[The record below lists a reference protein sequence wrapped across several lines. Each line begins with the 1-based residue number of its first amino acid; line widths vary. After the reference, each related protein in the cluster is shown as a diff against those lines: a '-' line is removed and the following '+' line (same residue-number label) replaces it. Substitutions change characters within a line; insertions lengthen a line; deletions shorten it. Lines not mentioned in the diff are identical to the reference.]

1 MALSSLRTIDMPG
14 LRFRFGPYESRPE
27 SRELYKHGF
36 KLKVRPQPLQVLNAL
51 LSRAGEVVTRDDLRR
66 RLWSSETFVD
76 FEHSLYT
83 SVKEIRGVLGDSA
96 EEPRY
101 IQTLPKLG
109 YRFIAPV
116 EVIENAAAAIPGAPD
131 STAEDSDA
139 PAAVSVGSKPGRW
152 TLAGAIVAVFLVALG
167 AGAYYFH
174 IHQATRPQPALNRS
188 VMAVLPFENLTGDP
202 AQEYLSDGLTEEMI
216 AQLGRLDPAHLGV
229 IARTSVMYYKNS
241 REPLE
246 KIGNALK
253 VQYVLEGSVR
263 HEANRIRISAKLE
276 DIKGQTLWFREY
288 DRESAHLLSLE
299 GEIAQ
304 EISGEISSV
313 LDSPKSVMPV
323 KTIAPSPERDESQD
337 LYLKG
342 MYFWNKRSIPGFQR
356 ATEYFQRAI
365 EKDPSNAAA
374 YAALANCYALVGGY
388 AGTPQTESMPKAR
401 AAALRAL
408 AIDENLAEAHTAVA
422 LIEQNYDWDWVT
434 AEKEYRRA
442 IDLNPNYATAHQ
454 WYAEHLA
461 NRGRFDEALAESE
474 RARELDPLSLIIA
487 ADNGVILYYAR
498 RYDDSIKQFQAVEE
512 MEPHFIR
519 TGMIIYA
526 QVKKKQYADALNIIQ
541 KRGEIYGYGSWAW
554 AQLAYVYGSAGQQ
567 LEARHAVQKLEEL
580 SRHEEIDPSFFVL
593 ANLGIRDREKAFFF
607 LDEAYAQHSG
617 SLTSLKVEPIYD
629 SLRSDPRFQLLLHR
643 VRLDQ

>member
-1 MALSSLRTIDMPG
+1 
-14 LRFRFGPYESRPE
+14 
-27 SRELYKHGF
+27 
-36 KLKVRPQPLQVLNAL
+36 VL
-51 LSRAGEVVTRDDLRR
+51 
-66 RLWSSETFVD
+66 
-76 FEHSLYT
+76 
-83 SVKEIRGVLGDSA
+83 
-96 EEPRY
+96 
-101 IQTLPKLG
+101 
-109 YRFIAPV
+109 
-116 EVIENAAAAIPGAPD
+116 
-131 STAEDSDA
+131 
-139 PAAVSVGSKPGRW
+139 
-152 TLAGAIVAVFLVALG
+152 
-167 AGAYYFH
+167 
-174 IHQATRPQPALNRS
+174 
-188 VMAVLPFENLTGDP
+188 AVLPFANLTGDP

-229 IARTSVMYYKNS
+229 IARTSVMHYKNS

-246 KIGNALK
+246 KIGNALG

-263 HEANRIRISAKLE
+263 REANQIRISAKLE
-276 DIKGQTLWFREY
+276 DVKGQSLWSREY
-288 DRESAHLLSLE
+288 DMESGHLLSLE
-299 GEIAQ
+299 GDIAQ

-313 LDSPKSVMPV
+313 LGSPKKVLPA

-356 ATEYFQRAI
+356 ASEYFQRAI
-365 EKDPSNAAA
+365 EKDPNNAVA

-388 AGTPQTESMPKAR
+388 AGTSQTESIPKAR

-408 AIDENLAEAHTAVA
+408 AIDENLPEAHTAVA
-422 LIEQNYDWDWVT
+422 LIVQNYDWDWLT

-442 IDLNPNYATAHQ
+442 IELNPNYATAHH

-487 ADNGVILYYAR
+487 ADYGVILYYAR

-519 TGMIIYA
+519 TGMVIYA
-526 QVKKKQYADALNIIQ
+526 QVKKQQYTDALNIIQ
-541 KRGEIYGYGSWAW
+541 KRREIYGDSAWTW
-554 AQLAYVYGSAGQQ
+554 AQLAYVYGSSGQQ
-567 LEARHAVQKLEEL
+567 SEARRAVQKLEEL
-580 SRHEEIDPSFFVL
+580 SRHGEIDPAVFVL
-593 ANLGIRDREKAFFF
+593 ANLGIQDREKAFFY
-607 LDEAYAQHSG
+607 LDEAYAQYSG
-617 SLTSLKVEPIYD
+617 SLTALKVEPIYD